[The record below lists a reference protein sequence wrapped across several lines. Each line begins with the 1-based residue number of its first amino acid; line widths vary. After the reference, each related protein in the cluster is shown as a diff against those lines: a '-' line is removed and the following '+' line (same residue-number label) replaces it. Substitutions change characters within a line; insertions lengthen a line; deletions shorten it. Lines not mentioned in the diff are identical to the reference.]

1 MILHD
6 FKPRG
11 KARPISS
18 EEIEQMQ
25 SLRDQNVKLYQIAK
39 KFNRHWTTVAKY
51 TTSESRKAK
60 KDVAGFEQNGT
71 FQYESQNWINL
82 FI

>member
-1 MILHD
+1 MILRD

-11 KARPISS
+11 KARPISRGK
-18 EEIEQMQ
+18 IEQMQ

-39 KFNRHWTTVAKY
+39 KFNRHWTTVTKY
-51 TTSESRKAK
+51 TTGERRKAK
-60 KDVAGFEQNGT
+60 TDVAGFEQAGT
-71 FQYESQNWINL
+71 FHYSEQNWLNL